1 MVGLGGRPLLEW
13 SLEALHGARSI
24 GPIVIAAPVG
34 HEVEAKRAAGRA
46 APGAEVVVVGGG
58 ANRAASIERALA
70 VVRDGLVAIHDAAR
84 PLITADLVDRVVS
97 RLRADREADAAI
109 AATALADT
117 VKRAHDRRGGGQGAT
132 LVERTLD
139 RELLWA
145 AQTPQAFR
153 VAALRAAQ
161 ELAAAEG
168 RLDAA
173 TDEASLIE
181 HAGGRVLLEES
192 TAANLKVTTE
202 ADLAVAEAL
211 IAARA

>member
-1 MVGLGGRPLLEW
+1 
-13 SLEALHGARSI
+13 
-24 GPIVIAAPVG
+24 VIAVPPG
-34 HEVEAKRAAGRA
+34 HEAEAESAAARA
-46 APGAEVVVVGGG
+46 APGAEVAVVPGG

-70 VVRDGLVAIHDAAR
+70 GVRDEVVAIHDAAR
-84 PLITADLVDRVVS
+84 PLVTADLVDRVVH
-97 RLRADREADAAI
+97 RLDAEPEADAAI

-117 VKRAHDRRGGGQGAT
+117 VKRARDRRGGGPEAT
-132 LVERTLD
+132 VVERTLD
-139 RELLWA
+139 RDLLWA

-181 HAGGRVLLEES
+181 STGGRVLLEE
-192 TAANLKVTTE
+192 TGTANLKVTTD
-202 ADLAVAEAL
+202 ADLATAEAL
-211 IAARA
+211 IAARG